1 MPDFDDEVR
10 EVRRMSAV
18 AVEHVGPWTVDEFF
32 ELDLPTGQR
41 HELIDG
47 NLLVSPAPGY
57 AHQRASSWLWL
68 AFQSVAPPQFEA
80 YEAVNV
86 RAGNSRLFIPDVAII
101 RCPGTTAKVLPA
113 SDVVLVAEIVSPSS
127 VAIDRTLKMALYAS
141 AGIPHYLLV
150 ELDGADG
157 PSIVAYTLAGEAYQ
171 ETGSARAGEVLTL
184 YQPYPVELD
193 PATLVHRT

>member
-1 MPDFDDEVR
+1 
-10 EVRRMSAV
+10 MSAV
-18 AVEHVGPWTVDEFF
+18 AVEHVGPWTVDELL
-32 ELDLPTGQR
+32 EWPDDEQQR
-41 HELIDG
+41 HELVDG
-47 NLLVSPAPGY
+47 SLLMSPAPGY
-57 AHQRASSWLWL
+57 RHQFASSMLWYAL
-68 AFQSVAPPQFEA
+68 RSVVPAELEV

-86 RAGNSRLFIPDVAII
+86 RVGNSRLLIPDVVVI

-157 PSIVAYTLAGEAYQ
+157 PSIVAHTLAGETYQ
-171 ETGSARAGEVLTL
+171 ETGSARAGELLTL
-184 YQPYPVELD
+184 DQPYPVELD
-193 PATLVHRT
+193 PGTLVHRT

>member
-1 MPDFDDEVR
+1 MPDFDHEVR

-18 AVEHVGPWTVDEFF
+18 AVEHVGPWTVDELL
-32 ELDLPTGQR
+32 EWPDDKQQR
-41 HELIDG
+41 HELVDG
-47 NLLVSPAPGY
+47 SLLMSPAPG
-57 AHQRASSWLWL
+57 ARHQRMSKQLML
-68 AFQSVAPPQFEA
+68 ALDAAAPDDLEVLA
-80 YEAVNV
+80 TINV
-86 RAGNSRLFIPDVAII
+86 RVGNTRLFIPDLAII

-157 PSIVAYTLAGEAYQ
+157 PSIVAHTLAGEAYQ

-184 YQPYPVELD
+184 DQPYPVELD